1 MSAQGR
7 PKREYRSAKREGGLA
22 KLLPIVALA
31 FAAALS
37 GAAQALLPPPL
48 AKAFR
53 DAGVPLGGFALVVQ
67 ETGKVQPLI
76 AHDAAKPMNPASV
89 MKVVTTFAALELLGP
104 DYRWTTDAY
113 LDGTLDDGTLHGNL
127 VLKGHGDPKIT
138 VEQWQAFMTTLTKR
152 GLAAIDGD
160 LVLDRSFFAPAA
172 YDPGAFDGEPL
183 KPYNVGPDA
192 LLVNFK
198 SLRLAFAPNP
208 AGITEVTSTPTL
220 ANVTLGAPPRLAGG
234 DCGDWRGAV
243 GATFVDRGG
252 SAEATFAGSYP
263 ASCGE
268 REWWVSLLDPTAY
281 VYSMFATYYRE
292 AGGFFSGGWRSG
304 LAPKGKTPFATLES
318 PPLYVVVRDVNKLS
332 NNVMARQVFLT
343 LATARDPPP
352 ATTAGA
358 NAAVRRW
365 LASHKLK
372 MPELVLDNGS
382 GLSRHERI
390 SAGSLVRLLLAAD
403 ASPVR
408 EEFASSLAVAAMDG
422 TVERRFQNVNV
433 AGQALLK
440 TGTLEG
446 ARAIAGY
453 VIDAEG
459 RRWTL
464 AAIVNH
470 PNASR
475 AQGALDFFVQWVYRN
490 AGVWESLTR
499 H

>member
-1 MSAQGR
+1 MSR
-7 PKREYRSAKREGGLA
+7 F
-22 KLLPIVALA
+22 PIVALA
-31 FAAALS
+31 LVAALS
-37 GAAQALLPPPL
+37 GAAQAVLPPPI

-53 DAGVPLGGFALVVQ
+53 AAGVPADGVALVVQ
-67 ETGKVQPLI
+67 ETGNARPLI
-76 AHDAAKPMNPASV
+76 AHNAAKPMNPASV
-89 MKVVTTFAALELLGP
+89 MKLVTTFAALELLGR

-113 LDGTLDDGTLHGNL
+113 LDGKLDDGTLHGNL
-127 VLKGHGDPKIT
+127 ILQGHGDPKIT
-138 VEQWQAFMTTLTKR
+138 VEQWQSFMAMLTAH
-152 GLAAIDGD
+152 GLNAIDGD
-160 LVLDRSFFAPAA
+160 LVLDRSFFAPIAH
-172 YDPGAFDGEPL
+172 DPAAFDGEPL

-198 SLRLAFAPNP
+198 SIRFGFAPNP
-208 AGITEVTSTPTL
+208 AGTTDVIAIPTL
-220 ANVTLGAPPRLAGG
+220 ANVVLGPSPRLAAG
-234 DCGDWRGAV
+234 DCGDWRAAV

-292 AGGFFSGGWRSG
+292 AGGRFFGGWRNG
-304 LAPKGKTPFATLES
+304 LAPRGRTPFATLES
-318 PPLYVVVRDVNKLS
+318 PPLYIVVRDVNKLS

-358 NAAVRRW
+358 SAAVRRW
-365 LASHKLK
+365 LASHKLR

-390 SAGSLVRLLLAAD
+390 SAGSLVQLLLAAD

-422 TVERRFQNVNV
+422 TVERRFQNVDV

-475 AQGALDFFVQWVYRN
+475 AQAALDFFVQWVYRN
-490 AGVWESLTR
+490 AGTWESVTHR
-499 H
+499 

>member
-1 MSAQGR
+1 M
-7 PKREYRSAKREGGLA
+7 KRTAIL
-22 KLLPIVALA
+22 ALA
-31 FAAALS
+31 LLAGWS
-37 GAAQALLPPPL
+37 GATLALLPPPL

-53 DAGVPLGGFALVVQ
+53 DAGVPADAVALVVQ

-76 AHDAAKPMNPASV
+76 AHDAARPMNPASV
-89 MKVVTTFAALELLGP
+89 MKLVTTFAALELLGP

-113 LDGTLDDGTLHGNL
+113 LDGKLDDGVLHGNL
-127 VLKGHGDPKIT
+127 VLKGRGDPKIT
-138 VEQWQAFMTTLTKR
+138 VEQWQSFMAMLTTR
-152 GLAAIDGD
+152 GLNAIDGD
-160 LVLDRSFFAPAA
+160 LVLDRSFFAPIAH
-172 YDPGAFDGEPL
+172 DPAAFDGEPL

-198 SLRLAFAPNP
+198 SIRFGFAPNP
-208 AGITEVTSTPTL
+208 AGNTDVIATPTL
-220 ANVTLGAPPRLAGG
+220 ANVVLGPPPRLAPG
-234 DCGDWRGAV
+234 DCGDWRGSV

-292 AGGFFSGGWRSG
+292 AGGLFAGGWRSG

-318 PPLYVVVRDVNKLS
+318 SPLYVVVRDVNKLS

-343 LATARDPPP
+343 LATAHDAAP

-358 NAAVRRW
+358 NAVVRRW

-382 GLSRHERI
+382 GLSRVERI

-422 TVERRFQNVNV
+422 TVERRFQNFNV

-459 RRWTL
+459 RRWAL

-475 AQGALDFFVQWVYRN
+475 VQGALDFFVQWVYRN
-490 AGVWESLTR
+490 AATWELIT
-499 H
+499 HH

>member
-1 MSAQGR
+1 MKHTATFV
-7 PKREYRSAKREGGLA
+7 LA
-22 KLLPIVALA
+22 LLVAC
-31 FAAALS
+31 S
-37 GAAQALLPPPL
+37 GAALAALPPPL

-53 DAGVPLGGFALVVQ
+53 AAGVPPDAVALVVQ
-67 ETGKVQPLI
+67 ETGTVQPLI

-89 MKVVTTFAALELLGP
+89 MKLVTTFAALELLGP

-113 LDGTLDDGTLHGNL
+113 LDGKLDNGVLHGNL

-138 VEQWQAFMTTLTKR
+138 VEQWQAFMTTLTMR
-152 GLAAIDGD
+152 GLTAIDGD
-160 LVLDRSFFAPAA
+160 LVLDRSFFAPVAH
-172 YDPGAFDGEPL
+172 DPAAFDGEPL
-183 KPYNVGPDA
+183 KPYNVGSDA

-198 SLRLAFAPNP
+198 SMRLLFAPNRP
-208 AGITEVTSTPTL
+208 GNGADVIAVPPL
-220 ANVTLGAPPRLAGG
+220 ANVTIGAVPQLTAGE
-234 DCGDWRGAV
+234 CGDWRATV
-243 GATFVDRGG
+243 GAIFVDRGD
-252 SAEATFAGSYP
+252 SAEASFAGRY
-263 ASCGE
+263 AESCGE
-268 REWWVSLLDPTAY
+268 REWWVSLLDPAAY
-281 VYSMFATYYRE
+281 VHAMFTTYFRE
-292 AGGFFSGGWRSG
+292 AGGRFAGGWKEG
-304 LAPKGKTPFATLES
+304 VAPTGKTPFATLES

-343 LATARDPPP
+343 LATAKDPPP
-352 ATTAGA
+352 ATAAGA

-372 MPELVLDNGS
+372 MPELVLENGS
-382 GLSRHERI
+382 GLSRVERI

-403 ASPVR
+403 ASTVR

-422 TVERRFQNVNV
+422 TVERRFQNFNV

-453 VIDAEG
+453 VIDADG
-459 RRWTL
+459 RRWAL

-475 AQGALDFFVQWVYRN
+475 VQGALDFFVQWVYRN
-490 AGVWESLTR
+490 AAVWQSIT
-499 H
+499 HH

>member
-1 MSAQGR
+1 MKHRATF
-7 PKREYRSAKREGGLA
+7 
-22 KLLPIVALA
+22 ALA
-31 FAAALS
+31 LVVACS
-37 GAAQALLPPPL
+37 GAALAALPPPL

-53 DAGVPLGGFALVVQ
+53 AAGVPPDAVALVVQ
-67 ETGKVQPLI
+67 ETGTVQPLI

-89 MKVVTTFAALELLGP
+89 MKLVTTFAALELLGP

-113 LDGTLDDGTLHGNL
+113 LDGKLDNGVLHGNL

-138 VEQWQAFMTTLTKR
+138 VEQWQAFMTTLTMR
-152 GLAAIDGD
+152 GLTAIDGD
-160 LVLDRSFFAPAA
+160 LVLDRSFFAPVAH
-172 YDPGAFDGEPL
+172 DPAAFDGEPL
-183 KPYNVGPDA
+183 KPYNVGSDA

-198 SLRLAFAPNP
+198 SMRLLFAPNRP
-208 AGITEVTSTPTL
+208 GNGADVIAVPPLVTI
-220 ANVTLGAPPRLAGG
+220 GAVPRLTAG
-234 DCGDWRGAV
+234 DCGDWHATV
-243 GATFVDRGG
+243 GANFVDRGD
-252 SAEATFAGSYP
+252 SAEASFAGRY
-263 ASCGE
+263 AESCGE
-268 REWWVSLLDPTAY
+268 REWWVSLLDPPAY
-281 VYSMFATYYRE
+281 VHAIFTTYFRE
-292 AGGFFSGGWRSG
+292 AGGRFAGGWKDG
-304 LAPKGKTPFATLES
+304 VAPTGKTPFATLES

-343 LATARDPPP
+343 LATAKDPPP

-358 NAAVRRW
+358 NATVRRW
-365 LASHKLK
+365 LASHKLR

-382 GLSRHERI
+382 GLSRIERI

-403 ASPVR
+403 ASSVR

-422 TVERRFQNVNV
+422 TVERRFQNFNV

-453 VIDAEG
+453 VIDADG
-459 RRWTL
+459 RRWAL

-475 AQGALDFFVQWVYRN
+475 VQGALDFFVQWVYRN
-490 AGVWESLTR
+490 AAVWQSIT
-499 H
+499 HH